1 MLGEQIHLSEW
12 LQSLGIADLINE
24 VYRPQQQPAFDR
36 VVVATR
42 ALPQK
47 KTCCAALQVIL
58 ESEAVGPDV
67 DVETVAG
74 ATEGYSGSD
83 LRQLC
88 VTAAMRPV
96 RLAYPLA
103 GLHTRA
109 DSAAPHRDAD
119 SITSTLART
128 GMKPVKQ
135 LTVCQ
140 SC

>member
-1 MLGEQIHLSEW
+1 MGTAQ
-12 LQSLGIADLINE
+12 
-24 VYRPQQQPAFDR
+24 RC
-36 VVVATR
+36 
-42 ALPQK
+42 
-47 KTCCAALQVIL
+47 CCAAWQVIL

-67 DVETVAG
+67 DVDAVAG

-96 RLAYPLA
+96 RCAYPLA

-109 DSAAPHRDAD
+109 DSAAHHQDAER
-119 SITSTLART
+119 ITSTLART
-128 GMKPVKQ
+128 GMKPVRQ